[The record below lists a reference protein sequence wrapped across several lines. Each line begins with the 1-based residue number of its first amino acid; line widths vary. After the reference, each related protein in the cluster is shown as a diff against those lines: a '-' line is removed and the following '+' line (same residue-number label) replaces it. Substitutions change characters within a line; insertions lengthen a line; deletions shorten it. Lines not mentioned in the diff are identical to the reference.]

1 MKRRLPFVLLFV
13 LVAAAILHMGFA
25 RERPDV
31 ASLCAWLLSWT
42 GLLEAPDAAERFVLG
57 DIRAPRLLVA
67 IFGGGAL
74 ALAGTVMQATF
85 RNPLASPDIIGTAAG
100 AAFGGA
106 LAIVFGWADAGVAF
120 TPALAMLGA
129 VGVTSLVF
137 VLAGANG
144 RFTVANLLLA
154 GVALNTL
161 FGALTSFVI
170 TFVFD
175 NYTASSRVL
184 FWLMGGLDARTWQ
197 HAWITAGGFVVFSA
211 LVWRRARELDLLTL
225 RDDSA
230 HSLGVDAQR
239 ARRTLV
245 WWACGL
251 TATTVANSGGIAFV
265 GLIVPHLARLLV
277 GPAHR
282 VLLPTAAL
290 LGAVLMVLSDLAC
303 RTAPASWNLR
313 LGVVTAIAGAPYFLY
328 LLARQRRGHA
338 L

>member
-1 MKRRLPFVLLFV
+1 MKRKLPWILAGTLVVVALLH
-13 LVAAAILHMGFA
+13 LGFA
-25 RERPDV
+25 RERPGFD
-31 ASLCAWLLSWT
+31 SLINWLLSWT
-42 GLLEAPDAAERFVLG
+42 GWTTAPDGPDAFVLAT
-57 DIRAPRLLVA
+57 IRTPRMLVA
-67 IFGGGAL
+67 AFGGAAL
-74 ALAGTVMQATF
+74 ALAGTVMQASF

-106 LAIVFGWADAGVAF
+106 LAIVFGWADWAVF
-120 TPALAMLGA
+120 VTPIAALVGA
-129 VGVTSLVF
+129 VSVTTLVF
-137 VLAGANG
+137 VLAGSHG

-154 GVALNTL
+154 GIALNTL
-161 FGALTSFVI
+161 FGALTSFVV
-170 TFVFD
+170 TFAFD

-197 HAWITAGGFVVFSA
+197 HAWITAGGFGLFA
-211 LVWRRARELDLLTL
+211 LMVWPRARELDLLTL

-230 HSLGVDAQR
+230 HSLGVDAPR
-239 ARRTLV
+239 ARRYLV
-245 WWACGL
+245 WCACGL

-290 LGAVLMVLSDLAC
+290 LGAVLMVVSDLGC
-303 RTAPASWNLR
+303 RVSPASWNLR

-328 LLARQRRGHA
+328 LLARQRRGVS